1 LQYLPLIKER
11 KRKFRVIEGGKSSLP
26 GKTNEFGKFVIII
39 FFLITQY
46 TFARSDFFLIREI
59 SVVGVKYIPVEKIVE
74 EANILEKNI
83 WKLIFDWSGKKS
95 SENIKKMPWVRDVK
109 VRYELPDRIVINIQE
124 RSPKAVVKTGE
135 KYYYI
140 DDEGVV
146 VSPISD
152 FEGMDLPLIRSLDES
167 TIVLGEKLNIKN
179 LDRLLSCLEI
189 YEAEFLEEFPEVSFN
204 EKGDFLLYSNDNIEF
219 RMGGFEGLSEKLTL
233 VSSIL
238 NMVREKKLDVKFV
251 DMRYENYVL
260 KLKNP
265 PAKDKKNKDISSNL
279 TVSEEE

>member
-1 LQYLPLIKER
+1 
-11 KRKFRVIEGGKSSLP
+11 
-26 GKTNEFGKFVIII
+26 
-39 FFLITQY
+39 
-46 TFARSDFFLIREI
+46 
-59 SVVGVKYIPVEKIVE
+59 
-74 EANILEKNI
+74 
-83 WKLIFDWSGKKS
+83 
-95 SENIKKMPWVRDVK
+95 
-109 VRYELPDRIVINIQE
+109 
-124 RSPKAVVKTGE
+124 VVKTGE